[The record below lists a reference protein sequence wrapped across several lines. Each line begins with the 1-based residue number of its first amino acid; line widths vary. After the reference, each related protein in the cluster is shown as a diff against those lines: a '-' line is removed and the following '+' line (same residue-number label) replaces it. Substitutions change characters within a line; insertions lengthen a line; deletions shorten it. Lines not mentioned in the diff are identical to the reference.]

1 MPGMRLSEIV
11 RGEEVIAKLDGEDGH
26 HQLHPLTRDAAALLL
41 DQPELG
47 RDAEGETGDQTAP
60 QVGQRFYYLEIP
72 GKRPLLVP
80 PPGGR
85 PPGPRRPRSRFI
97 FHFPKNEII
106 ARLYLSEIRAQEIAV
121 KLRQHGHMGVVVE
134 RLRRFID
141 RGVNRA
147 FAANPG
153 RLKIVHGA
161 VIPGQPWNALSRLP
175 SLVTQVLRGRVT
187 EWVVKGL
194 ADHLQKH
201 AQEFIRAADDTA
213 EGLTLIVTLENPPGF
228 RELGDA
234 LKGKGVSLA
243 TLKLP
248 AGDPMVKIR
257 IYPGHRRG

>member
-1 MPGMRLSEIV
+1 MPGMRLSDIV
-11 RGEEVIAKLDGEDGH
+11 RGEEVIAKVDGKDGH
-26 HQLHPLTRDAAALLL
+26 NQLHPLTRDAAALLL

-72 GKRPLLVP
+72 GKRPLMVP
-80 PPGGR
+80 TPGGR
-85 PPGPRRPRSRFI
+85 THVRHRSRSRFI

-147 FAANPG
+147 FAANLG

-175 SLVTQVLRGRVT
+175 SLVLQVLRGRVT

-213 EGLTLIVTLENPPGF
+213 DGVTLIITLENPPGF
-228 RELGDA
+228 RQLGEA
-234 LKGKGVSLA
+234 LKGKGISLA
-243 TLKLP
+243 TLKLQEGEP
-248 AGDPMVKIR
+248 TVKLR
-257 IYPGHRRG
+257 IYPGRWRG